1 MYTGF
6 ICEYIFSFL
15 ENVNR
20 LVMSSCLQSRGG
32 PLQTPLSLEFSRQDT
47 GVGSCCLLQGIFPTQ
62 GLNLGLLHRGQILYH
77 LSHIPLGHMI
87 ILCLK
92 FWNIFKLFSR
102 MTAPFSYCC
111 TSCFFLFD
119 REEEGND
126 KCISNFKFYLLN
138 HLDSYSL
145 ISFTLFCFKGSIL
158 VHILFIFVI
167 FIFY

>member
-20 LVMSSCLQSRGG
+20 SVMSSCLQSRGG
-32 PLQTPLSLEFSRQDT
+32 PLQTPLSVEFSRQDT

-62 GLNLGLLHRGQILYH
+62 GLNLG
-77 LSHIPLGHMI
+77 
-87 ILCLK
+87 
-92 FWNIFKLFSR
+92 
-102 MTAPFSYCC
+102 FSYCC

-126 KCISNFKFYLLN
+126 KCISHFKFYLLN

-167 FIFY
+167 FIKM